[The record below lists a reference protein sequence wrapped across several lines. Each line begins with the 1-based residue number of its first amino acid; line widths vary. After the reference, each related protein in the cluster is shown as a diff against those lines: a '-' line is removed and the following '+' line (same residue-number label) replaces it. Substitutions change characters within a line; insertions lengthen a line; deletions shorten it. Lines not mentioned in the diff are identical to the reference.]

1 MADVKIR
8 DLSSAASVADTDIVE
23 ITVDPGGTPATKK
36 ATVAQIRAGVLPSGT
51 NGGVLARVA
60 GAWTASAAGTARQL
74 LTSAGTGAPAWGVDV
89 LPLTQRAIDGA
100 SSAVSVCA
108 TIAHD
113 LSTGGGAAGIGARCV
128 LQARNAASALT
139 DAAAIDGVL
148 TTTTAGS
155 EVGALDLYVRSGG
168 ALVRFARFAPGGN
181 TFGVTTSVTQYQG
194 GARVPETTL
203 VTASGGS
210 TFTLDAS
217 HEVVFFDTTLGPAT
231 VNLPAGAAG
240 RFFAIQRV
248 AGSNNIIVQRA
259 GSDTIRANSTNG
271 LTSWTISD
279 DACHGLKFRS
289 AANQWVAEV

>member
-8 DLSSAASVADTDIVE
+8 DLSGAAALASTDIIEV
-23 ITVDPGGTPATKK
+23 TVDPSGTPASKK
-36 ATVAQIRAGVLPSGT
+36 ATIAQVRDAVLPTGT
-51 NGGVLARVA
+51 NGGVMAYA
-60 GAWTASAAGTARQL
+60 SSAWGSTAAGTARQV
-74 LTSAGTGAPAWGVDV
+74 LTSGGTGAPAWDVDV
-89 LPLTQRAIDGA
+89 QPLTQRALDAA

-108 TIAHD
+108 TLTHQSSSAG
-113 LSTGGGAAGIGARCV
+113 SAGIGARC
-128 LQARNAASALT
+128 LLRASNAASNIVDT
-139 DAAAIDGVL
+139 AAIDGIL
-148 TTTTAGS
+148 TTATGGA
-155 EVGALDLYVRSGG
+155 EVGALDLYVRSG
-168 ALVRFARFAPGGN
+168 ALVRFARFTPGGN
-181 TFGVTTSVTQYQG
+181 VLGVTGTVTQYQG